1 MYKSDE
7 ALKQSIDQW
16 IEANQN
22 DFVKDLAKLV
32 AIPSISVEN
41 DGPWPFGEE
50 CKNVLD
56 KAAEIAGEY
65 GFTVVNHEY
74 HCGSCVVP
82 ASIRS
87 ESECL
92 PTWMLFRLETDGSIR
107 RWVAP

>member
-1 MYKSDE
+1 MYKPDE

-22 DFVKDLAKLV
+22 DFVRDLAKLV

-56 KAAEIAGEY
+56 
-65 GFTVVNHEY
+65 
-74 HCGSCVVP
+74 
-82 ASIRS
+82 
-87 ESECL
+87 
-92 PTWMLFRLETDGSIR
+92 
-107 RWVAP
+107 

>member
-1 MYKSDE
+1 MYKPDE

-22 DFVKDLAKLV
+22 DFVRDLAKLV

-56 KAAEIAGEY
+56 KATEIAGGY

-82 ASIRS
+82 GTGEHPKRIGMFAH
-87 ESECL
+87 L
-92 PTWMLFRLETDGSIR
+92 DVVPLGDG
-107 RWVAP
+107 W